1 MKYEKIGKTKK
12 KIKNLKEVIKMKD
25 LKAFLEVMGK
35 DKALSEKV
43 RSASDVK
50 EMVKIANEA
59 GYAVTEDDMNDLLMD
74 AVAGGLT
81 FGEFLDYTEKALDQ
95 AKDVAA
101 GVGSVYD
108 DVQASKESGAGTVD
122 TVLTGIASGI
132 SSVSKGAKR
141 AKSRWS

>member
-59 GYAVTEDDMNDLLMD
+59 GYAVTEDDMNDLLME
-74 AVAGGLT
+74 AVAGGGFFDDLLS
-81 FGEFLDYTEKALDQ
+81 GVKKEAV
-95 AKDVAA
+95 DV
-101 GVGSVYD
+101 GKKSL
-108 DVQASKESGAGTVD
+108 KT
-122 TVLTGIASGI
+122 L
-132 SSVSKGAKR
+132 
-141 AKSRWS
+141 AKSVDEGKDAHEIVQDVTKTATQTAIIDTLKGLTNLVN